1 MRQEKGELTNCPHQQ
16 KSCVKE
22 KHTQSCVKKNTSKE
36 KHTNCG

>member
-22 KHTQSCVKKNTSKE
+22 KHT
-36 KHTNCG
+36 